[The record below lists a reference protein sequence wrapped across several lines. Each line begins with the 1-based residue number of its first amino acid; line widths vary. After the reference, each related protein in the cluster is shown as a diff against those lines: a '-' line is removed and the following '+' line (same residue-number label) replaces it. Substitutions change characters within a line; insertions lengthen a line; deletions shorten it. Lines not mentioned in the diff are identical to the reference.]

1 MGGIFATLN
10 TSYTGLQAHQVMVDV
25 TGNNISNANDEFYS
39 RQRVIATPQ
48 STLMYTNRNMNMG
61 VNVQS
66 IQRTHDEFVFARY
79 AHAKQEQAYYST
91 QFDNLREASSYFPDM
106 DEVGVH
112 TDLQDYFN
120 AWKDLAKDAKSPATK
135 QALVQKTKTLTT
147 SIHDARARLVD
158 LQKKASHEL
167 TSTITEVNRLGREIA
182 NINKHLKEMEDAK
195 TLKQANELRDKR
207 DQLEFHLKELIGG
220 NVTKNHIQTYSL
232 NDIKTADFDDGYV
245 FNVGYGFNIVDG
257 AIFHPLVVEQNK
269 NENQL
274 AQIYF
279 RGDDFKVVNITDKI
293 DQGKVGALMGVYN
306 DGLNGTRKGKLQ
318 TYIDRLDTF
327 AKGLIQATNAI
338 YAQSAA
344 HRIEGHI
351 MDFQG
356 TEVLKDTNHNIKTGT
371 FDLLAYNTNGQVIA
385 KKTITITPITTMNDV
400 IAQINANTD
409 DNHDN
414 NTTNDFDDYFVAH
427 YDSDA
432 KQFTIQPK
440 NPSQGLFVSLRDH
453 GTNFTGALGLNTF
466 FEGDS
471 ARDIKINDTYRKEPT
486 ALRPWLAPIDGNF
499 DVANMMQQLQY
510 DKVDFF
516 KDNKLD
522 SKPMTLESYYQFLVG
537 KVHTEAEHAKK
548 TLESKDAILHV
559 IKKEQQAISGVSTDE
574 EMVNLIKF
582 QSGYAANAKVV
593 TAVDRMIETLLGM
606 KQ

>member
-1 MGGIFATLN
+1 M
-10 TSYTGLQAHQVMVDV
+10 
-25 TGNNISNANDEFYS
+25 
-39 RQRVIATPQ
+39 
-48 STLMYTNRNMNMG
+48 
-61 VNVQS
+61 
-66 IQRTHDEFVFARY
+66 
-79 AHAKQEQAYYST
+79 
-91 QFDNLREASSYFPDM
+91 
-106 DEVGVH
+106 
-112 TDLQDYFN
+112 
-120 AWKDLAKDAKSPATK
+120 
-135 QALVQKTKTLTT
+135 
-147 SIHDARARLVD
+147 
-158 LQKKASHEL
+158 
-167 TSTITEVNRLGREIA
+167 
-182 NINKHLKEMEDAK
+182 
-195 TLKQANELRDKR
+195 
-207 DQLEFHLKELIGG
+207 
-220 NVTKNHIQTYSL
+220 
-232 NDIKTADFDDGYV
+232 
-245 FNVGYGFNIVDG
+245 
-257 AIFHPLVVEQNK
+257 
-269 NENQL
+269 
-274 AQIYF
+274 
-279 RGDDFKVVNITDKI
+279 
-293 DQGKVGALMGVYN
+293 
-306 DGLNGTRKGKLQ
+306 
-318 TYIDRLDTF
+318 
-327 AKGLIQATNAI
+327 
-338 YAQSAA
+338 
-344 HRIEGHI
+344 
-351 MDFQG
+351 
-356 TEVLKDTNHNIKTGT
+356 
-371 FDLLAYNTNGQVIA
+371 
-385 KKTITITPITTMNDV
+385 
-400 IAQINANTD
+400 
-409 DNHDN
+409 
-414 NTTNDFDDYFVAH
+414 AH